1 MALFTVGDY
10 LAERLA
16 GLGIHKHFIVPGD
29 YNLALLDRLQAHASL
44 SQVGC
49 TNELNCSM
57 AAEGF
62 ARAKGIAACVVT
74 YSVGAF
80 SAFNGIGSA
89 YAENLPVIL
98 ISGAPNTNDVA
109 ASRLL
114 HHTLGENDYTYQ
126 LEMARRITCYAAAI
140 KHGLDA
146 PCKIDEAIRA
156 TIQGQKP
163 VYLEIP
169 TNVATAPCAKPGP
182 MSALTRL
189 VSSDPL
195 SLASAV
201 EAAQEYIVGAQK
213 PLILVGPRLIRS
225 GAQDELRRF
234 AEAMGCAVAVQPAAK
249 GAFPEDHPQFV
260 GIFWGQ
266 VSEPPTNAIVNWADG
281 IVCIGTVFTDYATV
295 GWTAFPEVPLLELD
309 MNSVI
314 LRHTVFGGVRLKD
327 ILVALSKAV
336 AVRSSTMVEYN
347 RIRPDPTMM
356 HIAGLQDALRRKDVV
371 RQIQHLLTHD
381 TTVFVDTGECWFSGM
396 QLHLPRGAEF
406 EIEMQWGHIG
416 WSIPAAFGYAMARPD
431 RKVVVL
437 VGDGAFQVTAQEI
450 SLMVRYRLPITIV
463 LFNNKG
469 YTIEAEI
476 HDGPYNRIKN
486 WNYARLIEDF
496 NSTDGQGRGY
506 RATNLE
512 QLIPAMKETTLHKG
526 GPTLVECVIGEDDC
540 SEELITWGRKVALA
554 NSRTSPG

>member
-1 MALFTVGDY
+1 MAQEESIHYAERGLVVSLLYSKATDLTKHVGILFTFLTITFVAITAKSANMALFTVGDY

-16 GLGIHKHFIVPGD
+16 GLDIHKHFIVPGD

-156 TIQGQKP
+156 AIQRQKP

-182 MSALTRL
+182 MSALTRP

-195 SLASAV
+195 SLANAV
-201 EAAQEYIVGAQK
+201 DAAQEYIAGAQK

-266 VSEPPTNAIVNWADG
+266 VSEPPTNAIVNWADA

-295 GWTAFPEVPLLELD
+295 G
-309 MNSVI
+309 
-314 LRHTVFGGVRLKD
+314 
-327 ILVALSKAV
+327 
-336 AVRSSTMVEYN
+336 
-347 RIRPDPTMM
+347 
-356 HIAGLQDALRRKDVV
+356 
-371 RQIQHLLTHD
+371 
-381 TTVFVDTGECWFSGM
+381 
-396 QLHLPRGAEF
+396 
-406 EIEMQWGHIG
+406 
-416 WSIPAAFGYAMARPD
+416 
-431 RKVVVL
+431 
-437 VGDGAFQVTAQEI
+437 
-450 SLMVRYRLPITIV
+450 
-463 LFNNKG
+463 
-469 YTIEAEI
+469 
-476 HDGPYNRIKN
+476 
-486 WNYARLIEDF
+486 
-496 NSTDGQGRGY
+496 
-506 RATNLE
+506 
-512 QLIPAMKETTLHKG
+512 
-526 GPTLVECVIGEDDC
+526 
-540 SEELITWGRKVALA
+540 
-554 NSRTSPG
+554 